1 MQLVQGRHCRNRL
14 LRVSRRFQVNKLIR
28 CNILSMDAMT
38 RLVLPQ
44 MAERKKGAVINIS
57 SLSGAMCTP
66 LLSVYSGTKAYVD
79 K

>member
-1 MQLVQGRHCRNRL
+1 MNE
-14 LRVSRRFQVNKLIR
+14 
-28 CNILSMDAMT
+28 MT

-44 MAERKKGAVINIS
+44 MADRKKGAVINLS

>member
-1 MQLVQGRHCRNRL
+1 MNE
-14 LRVSRRFQVNKLIR
+14 
-28 CNILSMDAMT
+28 MT

-44 MAERKKGAVINIS
+44 MADRKKGAVINLS

-79 K
+79 KWETMQIFGSSVVNGTVPYKLRWQYRDWIEQSQ